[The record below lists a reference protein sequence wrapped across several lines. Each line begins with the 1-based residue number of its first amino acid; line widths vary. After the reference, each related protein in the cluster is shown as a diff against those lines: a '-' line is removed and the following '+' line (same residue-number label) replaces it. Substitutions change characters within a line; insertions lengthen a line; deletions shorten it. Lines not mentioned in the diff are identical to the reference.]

1 MIFDIIQLAS
11 AGRIVQS
18 FKMKFRLPILLLSCL
33 FHTPSSARGI
43 PSRSAARDLLPSSYI
58 VHQFPQPTWIENI
71 AVRDNGQLLV
81 TMLLTADLY
90 LIDPVLSAISPSS
103 NATAK
108 RIHNFAPNK
117 SILGIAEVEQD
128 HFYIIASNITVSP
141 FVVNPGAAVY
151 SVDLTQYNSLTNEGA
166 VVNKTTDLP
175 TAGLLNGMATL
186 DASKGL
192 VIMTDS
198 FQGAIYVLNVH
209 TGEYSILLQE
219 PEMAPPPSAGGLG
232 VNGVKVL
239 ASNGT
244 DVYIYFDNTGQ
255 SLFCR
260 IPFSL
265 SSLQK
270 TGPVEILESG
280 YSADDFALDPAGG
293 FAYMADGNTN
303 SINRIPL
310 AGGPVTTVLGGAN
323 GTIVEGPT
331 SVAMGRGTNEFVKY
345 ITTDGGLIAPI
356 NGTFK
361 EGGRVV
367 ALI

>member
-1 MIFDIIQLAS
+1 
-11 AGRIVQS
+11 
-18 FKMKFRLPILLLSCL
+18 MKFRLPLLLSCL
-33 FHTPSSARGI
+33 FHLPSSARGI
-43 PSRSAARDLLPSSYI
+43 PSHSAARDQVPTSYI

-71 AVRDNGQLLV
+71 AVRGNGQLLV
-81 TMLLTADLY
+81 TLLLTADLY
-90 LIDPVLSAISPSS
+90 LIDPVLSVTNPSS
-103 NATAK
+103 NITAK

-117 SILGIAEVEQD
+117 SVLGIAEVQPD
-128 HFYIIASNITVSP
+128 HFYIIASNLTISP

-166 VVNKTTDLP
+166 VVNEVTALP

-198 FQGAIYVLNVH
+198 VQGAIYVLNVH

-219 PEMAPPPSAGGLG
+219 PEMAPPPAGGLG

-244 DVYIYFDNTGQ
+244 DVYIYFDNTNQ

-265 SSLQK
+265 SSLQQ

-280 YSADDFALDPAGG
+280 YSADDFTLDPLGG

-323 GTIVEGPT
+323 ETIVEGPT
-331 SVAMGRGTNEFVKY
+331 SVAVGRGKNEFVKY
-345 ITTDGGLIAPI
+345 ITTDGGSLAPI
-356 NGTFK
+356 DGTFK

-367 ALI
+367 ALII